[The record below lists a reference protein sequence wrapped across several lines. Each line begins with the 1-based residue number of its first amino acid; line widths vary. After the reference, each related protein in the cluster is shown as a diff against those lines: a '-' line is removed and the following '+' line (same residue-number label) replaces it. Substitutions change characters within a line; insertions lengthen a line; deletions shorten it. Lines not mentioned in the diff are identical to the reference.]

1 MTMILKELLEI
12 LVEDEVEKTLEPF
25 DITHLDDPRL
35 KPAEKVEYANRTLPY
50 LDKGSSRAVFGLS
63 DKEVL
68 KVAKNRA
75 GVAQNEAEY
84 KLSMDQRAK
93 GFVADVYAFGKGFGW
108 LRSERVDPLTSF
120 EEFKELS
127 GVSFKTYVDMIDAW
141 LSSPESTESQFLNGG
156 IAKFERLL
164 KTNTRILKD
173 PKLFL
178 QTKQQLESYKLAW
191 KSPFLRAM
199 MRLVNRELKVGD
211 VARIEK
217 TGSKHLDTTLKHYGR
232 TWDNRVVLLDY
243 GFTKEVADT
252 YYGDEGRIATP
263 EEESPEQ
270 QTTGNPLFV

>member
-1 MTMILKELLEI
+1 MILKELLEI

-35 KPAEKVEYANRTLPY
+35 KPAEKVDYAHRTLPY
-50 LDKGSSRAVFGLS
+50 IDKGSSRAVFALS

-68 KVAKNRA
+68 KVARNRA
-75 GVAQNEAEY
+75 GIAQNEAEH
-84 KLSMDQRAK
+84 KLSTDQRAK

-108 LRSERVDPLTSF
+108 LKSERVNPLTSF
-120 EEFKELS
+120 EEFKGLS
-127 GVSFKTYVDMIDAW
+127 GISFKTYVDMIDAW
-141 LSSPESTESQFLNGG
+141 LSSPDSTESQFLNGG

-199 MRLVNRELKVGD
+199 MRLVDRELKVGD
-211 VARIEK
+211 VASIEK
-217 TGSKHLDTTLKHYGR
+217 SSKGSSTTLKHYGQ
-232 TWDNRVVLLDY
+232 TWDNRIVLLDY
-243 GFTKEVADT
+243 GFTKEVANV

-263 EEESPEQ
+263 EEEAPEQ
-270 QTTGNPLFV
+270 QTTDNPLFV